1 MSETPRKRLPVR
13 WLTLAEC
20 VGLLALVIAA
30 LGYWDTH
37 RERADRDHERAAA
50 ERQHQADLKASAAKL
65 SFLMTGT
72 VDNAGDK
79 IRLAS
84 VHSEQVIQTQTV
96 YFPATLRADSVET
109 TGNPRLEAGW
119 IEDGVRRAHLFRTGR
134 VPVGIE
140 TVFIE
145 DGQTKTDRSLY
156 QLGYSLHPR
165 VLRGDKVQLEGLSLS
180 KRGVAGDLRG
190 AASQAWAAK

>member
-20 VGLLALVIAA
+20 VGLLALVIAG

-37 RERADRDHERAAA
+37 RERNQQDHERAVA
-50 ERQHQADLKASAAKL
+50 ERQRLADQKAGALKL

-72 VDNAGDK
+72 VDSASGK

-84 VHSEQVIQTQTV
+84 VHPEQVIQTQTV
-96 YFPATLRADSVET
+96 YFPSTIRADSIET

-119 IEDGVRRAHLFRTGR
+119 IENGLRKAGAPRTGR
-134 VPVGIE
+134 IPVGIE

-145 DGQTKTDRSLY
+145 DGQTKTDKALY

-165 VLRGDKVQLEGLSLS
+165 VLRGEKVELEGLSLS
-180 KRGVAGDLRG
+180 RRGVAGDLR
-190 AASQAWAAK
+190 AAAGELWTAG